1 MVASSSIAGTRI
13 IQNDRYLGTGA
24 VQSVGL
30 GEYEGGAVLFTPDPS
45 DYPLEI
51 VAIEILSVPAFSS
64 QAGGQGAYFLDI
76 WDEQYGT
83 LTPPKLFDGGTYR
96 SRTNQQ
102 GVLLTTST
110 TMFNRYTLTQPV
122 VVTSGKVFVSV
133 TQQQSSAMDDTTLAL
148 DQGPVRRGN
157 WFFDGAGTFVPVDLP
172 DGGTLNGIRGNWII
186 RLVVSAPDTAP
197 TVTSI
202 TPATASVE
210 ATTPVTIAGTNF
222 ELGAKAFIGTT
233 ELALRSF
240 STTSIAATA
249 PPGLPIGALDVK
261 VRNSSGLE
269 GVLRGGFTV
278 TMPGGAAGGSA
289 AGGNAGGGTSAAG
302 GSSAGGSAGG
312 GTAIVALQ
320 VDAITPAEAFTDD
333 ETRASISGN
342 GFSTGAQVFIGG
354 VAIDESDVRSPAV
367 LAVTIP
373 PKALPVGVHDVTVL
387 NLSGARATATKAFT
401 VKSGSRTKASGC
413 GCTSAT
419 WASPLVALALL
430 LARKRRV

>member
-1 MVASSSIAGTRI
+1 M
-13 IQNDRYLGTGA
+13 GTGA

-51 VAIEILSVPAFSS
+51 VAIEVLAVPAFSS

-83 LTPPKLFDGGTYR
+83 LTPPKLFDGGSYR

-157 WFFDGAGTFVPVDLP
+157 WFFDGAGTFLPVDLP

-210 ATTPVTIAGTNF
+210 QTTPVTIVGTNF

-233 ELALRSF
+233 ELTLRTF
-240 STTSIAATA
+240 STTSIAATV
-249 PPGLPIGALDVK
+249 PPGLPIGVHDVK
-261 VRNSSGLE
+261 VRNTSGLE

-278 TMPGGAAGGSA
+278 TMPGGSAGGSA
-289 AGGNAGGGTSAAG
+289 SAGGNAGGGTSSAG
-302 GSSAGGSAGG
+302 GSAGGSAAGGSAGG

-320 VDAITPAEAFTDD
+320 VDGITPAESFVDD
-333 ETRASISGN
+333 ETRASITGN
-342 GFSTGAQVFIGG
+342 GFATGAQVFIGG
-354 VAIDESDVRSPAV
+354 VAIDQADVRSPAV

-373 PKALPVGVHDVTVL
+373 PKAVPVGVHDVTVL

-430 LARKRRV
+430 LGRKRRV